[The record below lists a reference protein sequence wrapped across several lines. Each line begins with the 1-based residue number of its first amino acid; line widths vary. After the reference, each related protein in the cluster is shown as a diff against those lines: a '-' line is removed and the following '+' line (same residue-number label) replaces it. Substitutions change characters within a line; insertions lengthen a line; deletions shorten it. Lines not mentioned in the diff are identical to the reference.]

1 MTKRRFADR
10 AAADLAWQPPFDTPP
25 ADLTRL
31 AIDACLDAP
40 LSDGE
45 WNLLEMQGWSVHIRD
60 RRRTPGQAAAMVE
73 QWREAV
79 AGPSSR
85 LRSLNVPASL
95 RAEAVAHLIA
105 VEARKT
111 EPVVEFRTRVLRG
124 RLLQP
129 EQVDR
134 WLGVLA
140 RRQEAKPWAR
150 IYVSAEEAEM
160 GVVPIGTSN
169 LIERGFDT
177 LDYLVPGSERVHH
190 VLVSSKGILGWL
202 RWLSA
207 WLCQQY
213 RWAPAHATMFILT
226 DAAPP
231 IPELHYDVDSRRAVP
246 ALTRVVMTIDP
257 TMSPR
262 EIATLYRQIRFR
274 YFGRRHRSMTPKHV
288 ELAKFWSTQDQSAT
302 WKDLMAEWNKLHRRW
317 AYKREQN
324 FARDCAQA
332 RERLLGQNLVG
343 DAGQTQ

>member
-1 MTKRRFADR
+1 MPKRRFADR
-10 AAADLAWQPPFDTPP
+10 TAADLGWQPSSDTTP

-45 WNLLEMQGWSVHIRD
+45 WRLLENQGWSAQIRD
-60 RRRTPGQAAAMVE
+60 RRRTPGQAAATVE
-73 QWREAV
+73 QWRDAV
-79 AGPSSR
+79 AGPAPR
-85 LRSLNVPASL
+85 LRGVDVPASL
-95 RAEAVAHLIA
+95 RAEAVSHLIA

-111 EPVVEFRTRVLRG
+111 EQVVEFRTRVLRDK
-124 RLLQP
+124 LLQP

-134 WLGVLA
+134 WLGLLA

-150 IYVSAEEAEM
+150 IYVSTEEAEV

-202 RWLSA
+202 RWLSN

-213 RWAPAHATMFILT
+213 RWEPVHATMFILT
-226 DAAPP
+226 DAVPP
-231 IPELHYDVDSRRAVP
+231 IPESHYKVDSRRAVP

-262 EIATLYRQIRFR
+262 EVTNLYRQIRFR

-288 ELAKFWSTQDQSAT
+288 ELAKFWSTQDQTAT
-302 WKDLMAEWNKLHRRW
+302 WKDLMTEWNKQHRRW

-332 RERLLGQNLVG
+332 RERLLGQNLVEA
-343 DAGQTQ
+343 AG